1 MVTCAP
7 RIPAR
12 LLAALARLDNP
23 ALPMAEVNRRLG
35 AEAAR
40 LGLTRPSYER
50 IRVLLNDARQARRR
64 RGPTTAQVLVD
75 IAFRLRP
82 PEALLDH
89 VAGIGVPI
97 LEPRPP

>member
-7 RIPAR
+7 RISAR

-23 ALPMAEVNRRLG
+23 ALPVAEVNRRLG

-50 IRVLLNDARQARRR
+50 IRVLLNEARHARRR
-64 RGPTTAQVLVD
+64 RGQTTAQVLVE

-82 PEALLDH
+82 PETVLHH
-89 VAGIGVPI
+89 VTGIGVPI
-97 LEPRPP
+97 LEPQPP

>member
-1 MVTCAP
+1 MVTSAP
-7 RIPAR
+7 RISAR
-12 LLAALARLDNP
+12 LITALVRLDNP
-23 ALPMAEVNRRLG
+23 ALPIAEINRRLG

-50 IRVLLNDARQARRR
+50 IRVLLHEARLIRRR
-64 RGPTTAQVLVD
+64 RGATTAQVLVD

-82 PEALLDH
+82 PEAILDH
-89 VAGIGVPI
+89 LAGIGVPI